1 MPVFIAMIMIL
12 VILPLAFFFVLLAGE
27 AGPSARGRRTVDRP
41 DEPYPDPPAPPPL
54 DPAEQE
60 LRMRYARGE
69 IDREEFLQRRID
81 LER

>member
-12 VILPLAFFFVLLAGE
+12 VILPLAFFFVLLAGK
-27 AGPSARGRRTVDRP
+27 AGTSARGRRTVDRP
-41 DEPYPDPPAPPPL
+41 DEPYPPAPPPL

>member
-41 DEPYPDPPAPPPL
+41 DEPYPPAPPPL